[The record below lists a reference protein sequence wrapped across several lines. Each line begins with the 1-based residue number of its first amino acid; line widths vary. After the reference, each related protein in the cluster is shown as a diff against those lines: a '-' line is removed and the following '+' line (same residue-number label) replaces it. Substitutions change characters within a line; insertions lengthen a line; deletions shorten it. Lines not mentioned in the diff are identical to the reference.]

1 MKKLNKI
8 MSGLMS
14 VCLCVA
20 NVSATCIS
28 VSAESSGEIK
38 QIPYEWYLEPS
49 IQADDIIVSDDSF
62 DVTKID
68 YDKKGSNKYSF
79 IERNGKY
86 NFISYDG
93 KICLDKWYDEPRIA
107 ECGDLGVYNYTNDN
121 ITGVY
126 YSIYYD
132 TDLSLEQ
139 SSVWLQRGLLV
150 DVYYV
155 YAYDKNTSEI
165 YHPVKIG
172 KPQHWGYEC
181 KYSCDYG
188 TAILI
193 QEADVKTGNYNR
205 ADIDYNG
212 KYGAAYDNKVTV
224 SPEYDNGI
232 MNVYNNMIALKS
244 GDKWGYFNGKTGEQ
258 VIGFIADEIDSKYY
272 CKSKSN
278 VSAWDNYIKS
288 RPYTYSDGYVSVNS
302 GKGWALYDET
312 GNITIDYGTFDEIR
326 SVHNGLAW
334 VKYEGLW
341 GVLDIE
347 KTIDNFANSTTTT
360 TQTTTTST
368 TTTKKTTTTTT
379 QTTTATQTTT
389 ITTSTT
395 IIPPVTSL
403 ESGDINGDNLID
415 AVDATAVSIEYA
427 HLATGGESTLTDEQ
441 KKVADVNGDGLIDSV
456 DSTYILRY
464 YAKVS
469 AGENITFAE
478 FVENNK

>member
-8 MSGLMS
+8 MAGLMS

-20 NVSATCIS
+20 NLSATCIS
-28 VSAESSGEIK
+28 VSAETTGEIK

-68 YDKKGSNKYSF
+68 YDEKGSNKYSF
-79 IERNGKY
+79 IERDGKY

-93 KICLDKWYDEPRIA
+93 NISLNKWYDEPRIA
-107 ECGDLGVYNYTNDN
+107 ECGDLGVYNSDSS
-121 ITGVY
+121 G
-126 YSIYYD
+126 IYYNMYD
-132 TDLSLEQ
+132 
-139 SSVWLQRGLLV
+139 SSDFSKETNCWLNRGGASN
-150 DVYYV
+150 VYYV
-155 YAYDKNTSEI
+155 YAYDRKTSEV
-165 YHPVKIG
+165 YHPVEIG
-172 KPQHWGYEC
+172 NPEHWGYEC

-193 QEADVKTGNYNR
+193 QEADVKTGNYNW
-205 ADIDYNG
+205 ADINYNG
-212 KYGAAYDNKVTV
+212 KYGTAYDNKVTV
-224 SPEYDNGI
+224 YPEYDNGI

-258 VIGFIADEIDSKYY
+258 VIEFIADEIDSKYY

-278 VSAWDNYIKS
+278 FSVYTES

-302 GKGWALYDET
+302 DKGWALYDEE

-326 SVHNGLAW
+326 PVHNGLAW
-334 VKYEGLW
+334 VKYDGLW

-347 KTIDNFANSTTTT
+347 ETIKSANTTTTTTTAT
-360 TQTTTTST
+360 TQTTTTPEST
-368 TTTKKTTTTTT
+368 DTTTTTT
-379 QTTTATQTTT
+379 
-389 ITTSTT
+389 I
-395 IIPPVTSL
+395 VTPLPTEL

-427 HLATGGESTLTDEQ
+427 NLATGGDSTLTDEQ
-441 KKVADVNGDGLIDSV
+441 KKVADVNGDGLIDAV

-469 AGENITFAE
+469 AGENIAFEE
-478 FVENNK
+478 FVKNN